1 MSDKSRED
9 LLAELENE
17 RREKN
22 RLMREI
28 KERDSL
34 ISTYRQNATFQEK
47 LYDMVKKQKD
57 EQDIFL
63 NLMLDK
69 SPDLIVLM
77 DANRKFISGTKSNL
91 RKIGIKADALSG
103 KDFMDSLSAVLS
115 PESYNR
121 LLDNL
126 LDVLEKGE
134 ALEYNANTTFQNG
147 AAYYHTIA
155 IIPFRD
161 ESGGVIGAMLQIHDI
176 TELQKAIDDAEY
188 ANKAKSRFL
197 AMMSHE
203 INTPLTVIATGIDFA
218 DERTAA
224 GGDMDETRSALEV
237 VRNETQRIGRM
248 VGSMIKLASMGDTDE
263 TRKRVDFA
271 ALLHNSAEV
280 FRLTLKKKNNDLYI
294 DIARGLPDVYVE
306 ADKFTQ
312 LIANLFSNAARHT
325 RDGGVSLMAN
335 YDEAFITV
343 RIRDTGEGIAPE
355 LLPRVF
361 ERGVSDCG
369 GAGYGLYICKTVVE
383 AHGGIIDIE
392 SGQDTG
398 TTVTFTVP
406 VYGGQEAGH
415 GL

>member
-1 MSDKSRED
+1 MGDKSRED
-9 LLAELENE
+9 LLAELESE

-22 RLMREI
+22 RLMREV

-47 LYDMVKKQKD
+47 LYNMVKKQKD

-91 RKIGIKADALSG
+91 RKIGIKPDALSG
-103 KDFMDSLSAVLS
+103 KDFMDSLCAVLS
-115 PESYNR
+115 PEPYNR
-121 LLDNL
+121 LFNNL
-126 LDVLEKGE
+126 LEVLEKGE
-134 ALEYNANTTFQNG
+134 ALEYSANTTFQNG
-147 AAYYHTIA
+147 TAYYHTIA

-176 TELQKAIDDAEY
+176 TKLQKAIDDAEY

-218 DERTAA
+218 DERIAA
-224 GGDMDETRSALEV
+224 GGDIDEIRDALEV
-237 VRNETQRIGRM
+237 VRDETQRIGRM
-248 VGSMIKLASMGDTDE
+248 VGSMVKLASMGDTDE

-280 FRLTLKKKNNDLYI
+280 FRLTLKKQNNYLHM
-294 DIARGLPDVYVE
+294 DIASGLPDVYVE

-312 LIANLFSNAARHT
+312 LITNLFSNAARHT
-325 RDGGVSLMAN
+325 RDGQVSLMAD

-343 RIRDTGEGIAPE
+343 RVADTGGGIAPE

-361 ERGVSDCG
+361 ECGVSDGG

-383 AHGGIIDIE
+383 AHGGVVGIE
-392 SGQDTG
+392 SGRNRG

-415 GL
+415 KL